1 MGILMWILFGALV
14 GWIASIIKGKNAQMG
29 AFANIGVGIVGAIL
43 GGFIVSLLGGDGIS
57 GFSLWSLIVATGGAV
72 LFLSI
77 LEAMHT
83 AR

>member
-1 MGILMWILFGALV
+1 MSVLMWILFGALA

-29 AFANIGVGIVGAIL
+29 AFANIGVGIVGAMI
-43 GGFIVSLLGGDGIS
+43 GGFIVALLGGDGVN

-77 LEAMHT
+77 LDA
-83 AR
+83 ARSTR